1 MLHSTIEELMSEEKP
16 RYEDIIGTDNIRGI
30 VAIEDLL
37 KIFPNRY
44 VVTEIIAKRANDLES
59 RLDLP
64 RVDLGDKDLQE
75 VGYVQ
80 VAIAE
85 FLAGQIKPKIPDEAF
100 VPKNQF
106 PDDYE
111 KIPSNEI

>member
-1 MLHSTIEELMSEEKP
+1 MSEEKP
-16 RYEDIIGTDNIRGI
+16 RYEDVIGSDNMKGI

-37 KIFPNRY
+37 KIYPNRY
-44 VVTEIIAKRANDLES
+44 VVTEIDAKRANDLES

-64 RVDLGDKDLQE
+64 RVDLGDRELQE

-85 FLAGQIKPKIPDEAF
+85 FLSGQIKPKIPDEAF
-100 VPKNQF
+100 VPRNQF
-106 PDDYE
+106 PEDYE

>member
-1 MLHSTIEELMSEEKP
+1 MSEEKP
-16 RYEDIIGTDNIRGI
+16 RYEDIIGSDNMKGI

-37 KIFPNRY
+37 KIYPNRY
-44 VVTEIIAKRANDLES
+44 VVTEIVAKRANDLES

-64 RVDLGDKDLQE
+64 RVDLGDRELLE

-85 FLAGQIKPKIPDEAF
+85 FLSGQIKPKIPDEAF
-100 VPKNQF
+100 VPRNQF
-106 PDDYE
+106 PEDYE